1 MGKTQVYAEDSVAF
15 EELEIHVP
23 VHTAGSVTVNKTTT
37 GATTPA
43 AALFQLQKLN
53 GEAWEAVGEAVA
65 FAAFENGNY
74 TFENLE
80 EGTYR
85 VVESGAEIDG
95 FTLETVYGENVV
107 LTKTVSENG
116 DTSVNSGN
124 YAVTNEYEEEEELI
138 EIPDEEPPL
147 ADIPKTGDMFTV
159 IAGMAIASGAAAILT
174 AKSGKKED
182 EE

>member
-1 MGKTQVYAEDSVAF
+1 M
-15 EELEIHVP
+15 
-23 VHTAGSVTVNKTTT
+23 
-37 GATTPA
+37 
-43 AALFQLQKLN
+43 
-53 GEAWEAVGEAVA
+53 
-65 FAAFENGNY
+65 
-74 TFENLE
+74 
-80 EGTYR
+80 
-85 VVESGAEIDG
+85 ESGAEIEG

-159 IAGMAIASGAAAILT
+159 IAGMAIVSGAAAILT